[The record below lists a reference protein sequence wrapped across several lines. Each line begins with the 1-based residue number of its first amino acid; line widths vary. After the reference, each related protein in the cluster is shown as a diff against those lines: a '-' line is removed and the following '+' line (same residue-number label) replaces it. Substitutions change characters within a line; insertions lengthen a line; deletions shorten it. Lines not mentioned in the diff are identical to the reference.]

1 LKGNRLL
8 SALAS
13 KLSSPKE
20 KTPYMKTCFWAVAFT
35 CVVAFACEEKDS
47 HVIIG
52 KDKDFL
58 LKAGAAS
65 QADMIY
71 GQLAAEKGND
81 PQVRFFGIRMAD
93 AHRRA
98 IDDLRSIA
106 LSENIQLT
114 TGMDKIHEKRLAI
127 LLTLVGTPF
136 DTAYISS
143 QLKNQ
148 QETMALYQSELDSG
162 KVDALRAHASSY
174 LIFMQS
180 QQADAENLTQAVM
193 ARANN

>member
-1 LKGNRLL
+1 
-8 SALAS
+8 
-13 KLSSPKE
+13 
-20 KTPYMKTCFWAVAFT
+20 MKTCFWAIALT
-35 CVVAFACEEKDS
+35 CVVAFACEDKDS
-47 HVIIG
+47 HTIIG
-52 KDKDFL
+52 KDKEFL

-81 PQVRFFGIRMAD
+81 PQVRAFGTRMAS

-98 IDDLRSIA
+98 IDDLRNIA
-106 LSENIQLT
+106 ASDNIQLT

-127 LLTLVGTPF
+127 LLTLVGAPF
-136 DTAYISS
+136 DTAYVSS

-148 QETMALYQSELDSG
+148 QETIALYQSELDNG
-162 KVDALRAHASSY
+162 KVEALRAHASSY

-180 QQADAENLTQAVM
+180 QQANAESLTQELT
-193 ARANN
+193 ARTGN

>member
-1 LKGNRLL
+1 
-8 SALAS
+8 
-13 KLSSPKE
+13 
-20 KTPYMKTCFWAVAFT
+20 MKTCFWAIAFI
-35 CVVAFACEEKDS
+35 CVVAFACEDKDS

-58 LKAGAAS
+58 IKAGAAS

-81 PQVRFFGIRMAD
+81 PQVRAFGTQMAN

-98 IDDLRSIA
+98 LDDLRNIA
-106 LSENIQLT
+106 LSDNIQLT

-127 LLTLVGTPF
+127 LLTLVGAPF
-136 DTAYISS
+136 DTAYVSS
-143 QLKNQ
+143 QLKNH
-148 QETMALYQSELDSG
+148 QEAIALYQSELDSG

-174 LIFMQS
+174 LMFMQS
-180 QQADAENLTQAVM
+180 QQANAENLTLALT
-193 ARANN
+193 ARAGN